1 MTNETYLINITVGI
15 NIIVERLQYSM
26 IIFDEADVLSS
37 NTYFLVYY
45 VVEFTS
51 NGGFIPVPA
60 EFTDNFI
67 MGFLEFTS
75 DRTRMAI
82 TFTWDFATVNGTHGV
97 QMPVTVGRSPLKTFN
112 NITRFT
118 VFYMKT
124 WLCPNDTYINL
135 TSNMCECSLQ
145 GCLLCF
151 WLAKCT
157 LCDTFNNYWLDSAS
171 GLC

>member
-82 TFTWDFATVNGTHGV
+82 TFTWDFTTVNGTHGV
-97 QMPVTVGRSPLKTFN
+97 
-112 NITRFT
+112 
-118 VFYMKT
+118 
-124 WLCPNDTYINL
+124 
-135 TSNMCECSLQ
+135 
-145 GCLLCF
+145 
-151 WLAKCT
+151 
-157 LCDTFNNYWLDSAS
+157 
-171 GLC
+171 